1 MNSWPS
7 ALSSTQSGSQ
17 PLGRIVNRA
26 GSEETEGKPTWMGNE
41 WGKRRKAEGFARG
54 SPDPRYGPE
63 LAEDKLLPSDLSASA
78 LPGLIR
84 GTERPAETTGPYRSG
99 SAGIWPYGGVLRV
112 PRSPFSSVWFW
123 LSLCVSN
130 PPFPLVTCTC
140 FPALLNL
147 SFHRLCVPRNA
158 LSYLPGGCW
167 SQLEY
172 TELINPSSSPIFP
185 TPEGPPAAQS

>member
-41 WGKRRKAEGFARG
+41 WGKRKKAEGFARG

-63 LAEDKLLPSDLSASA
+63 PAEDKLLPSDLSASA
-78 LPGLIR
+78 LPGLR
-84 GTERPAETTGPYRSG
+84 GTERPAETTGPYPVWLSRCLAIRSPPL
-99 SAGIWPYGGVLRV
+99 WV
-112 PRSPFSSVWFW
+112 PKSPFSSVWFW

-130 PPFPLVTCTC
+130 PPSLLSLAPVFLPCSTLLSQALCPQEGPVLSPRWLLVT
-140 FPALLNL
+140 A
-147 SFHRLCVPRNA
+147 
-158 LSYLPGGCW
+158 
-167 SQLEY
+167 
-172 TELINPSSSPIFP
+172 
-185 TPEGPPAAQS
+185 

>member
-26 GSEETEGKPTWMGNE
+26 GSEETEEKPTWMGNE
-41 WGKRRKAEGFARG
+41 WGKGRKAEGFARG
-54 SPDPRYGPE
+54 SPDLRYGPE
-63 LAEDKLLPSDLSASA
+63 PAEDKRLPSDLSASA
-78 LPGLIR
+78 LPGLIEPQR
-84 GTERPAETTGPYRSG
+84 DQQRPLGPIWSG
-99 SAGIWPYGGVLRV
+99 SAGVWPYGVLRV

-123 LSLCVSN
+123 LSLCQQ